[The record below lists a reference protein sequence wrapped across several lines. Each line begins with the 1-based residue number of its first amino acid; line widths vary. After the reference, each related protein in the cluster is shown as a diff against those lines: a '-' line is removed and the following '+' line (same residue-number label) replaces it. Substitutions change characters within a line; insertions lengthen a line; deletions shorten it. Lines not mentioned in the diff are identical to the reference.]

1 MRIAYFS
8 PLPPQRS
15 GIADYSSELIPHLAQ
30 MVDLTLFVSEL
41 DQPDSHIMN
50 RYKVHSYKEFE
61 SRREDF
67 DLVLY
72 NIGNSDFHDDISELA
87 IEFPGVVVLH
97 DVFLHHSVA
106 QRTIGKSKPFAYARE
121 MGYEQGASGVRR
133 AMAMSQGVEPPLF
146 EVPLNGRI
154 LDTSLGVIVHSQ
166 FAAGL
171 VRKQGY
177 KGPLA
182 KIPAQISAHAG
193 QSRRLELN
201 LPDNAVLYAS
211 FGLITKEKQIANILR
226 ALRRL
231 RSEMPQAFYLLVGES
246 MADLPVRRIIRE
258 LDLEGA
264 VHHIGY
270 VPELTDFIDWIH
282 TSDIVINLRNPT
294 VGETSATALRAMA
307 AAKPLIVDDHGWY
320 SEIPPEAA
328 VKIRPGN
335 ESSLLEAMRLT
346 GQSASLRN
354 EMGDAGLRFTRDV
367 CHPKVVA
374 NAYFQ
379 ALERIQSTVGIIG

>member
-1 MRIAYFS
+1 LRLAYFS

-30 MVDLTLFVSEL
+30 LVDLTLFVSEL
-41 DQPDSHIMN
+41 DQPDSHILN
-50 RYKVHSYKEFE
+50 RYKVQSYKDFE

-67 DLVLY
+67 DLILY
-72 NIGNSDFHDDISELA
+72 NIGNSDFHDDISQLA

-106 QRTIGKSKPFAYARE
+106 QRTIGKSKHFAYARE

-133 AMAMSQGVEPPLF
+133 AMAICQGVEPPLF

-154 LDTSLGVIVHSQ
+154 LDASLGVIVHSQ
-166 FAAGL
+166 FAASL

-182 KIPAQISAHAG
+182 KIPAQIAPHAG

-231 RSEMPQAFYLLVGES
+231 RTEMPQAFYLLVGES
-246 MADLPVRRIIRE
+246 MPDLPVSRIIRE

-270 VPELTDFIDWIH
+270 VPELADFIDWIH

-328 VKIRPGN
+328 VMIRPGN
-335 ESSLLEAMRLT
+335 ESSLLDAMRLT

-354 EMGDAGLRFTRDV
+354 EMGDAGLRFTQDV

-379 ALERIQSTVGIIG
+379 ALMRIQSTVGTIG